1 MKEKLI
7 RLWRNKEHHIKNA
20 TELADRKT
28 FFSQAFGA
36 LEMAMAMTDNWDEEA
51 ELIDLWNDEWKAR
64 LEGKFMKFRLID
76 DPLCDVNEDIPAYE
90 NCEDCPYFWDCMEE
104 DDEDEM

>member
-7 RLWRNKEHHIKNA
+7 KLWERKERYIEDS

-36 LEMAMAMTDNWDEEA
+36 LEMVLATLDNWDEEA
-51 ELIDLWNDEWKAR
+51 ELIDLWNNGWKVR
-64 LEGKFMKFRLID
+64 LEAKVYGKM
-76 DPLCDVNEDIPAYE
+76 
-90 NCEDCPYFWDCMEE
+90 
-104 DDEDEM
+104 

>member
-7 RLWRNKEHHIKNA
+7 RLWRNKEHRIKNA

-51 ELIDLWNDEWKAR
+51 ELIDLWNDEWKLR
-64 LEGKFMKFRLID
+64 LEEK
-76 DPLCDVNEDIPAYE
+76 VYE
-90 NCEDCPYFWDCMEE
+90 VSFN
-104 DDEDEM
+104 

>member
-7 RLWRNKEHHIKNA
+7 KLWERKENYIETA

-36 LEMAMAMTDNWDEEA
+36 LEMAMAMADDWEQED
-51 ELIDLWNDEWKAR
+51 ELIALWVNEWRAR
-64 LEGKFMKFRLID
+64 LEEKVYGKM
-76 DPLCDVNEDIPAYE
+76 C
-90 NCEDCPYFWDCMEE
+90 
-104 DDEDEM
+104 

>member
-7 RLWRNKEHHIKNA
+7 KLWERKERYIEDA
-20 TELADRKT
+20 TELRTRET

-36 LEMAMAMTDNWDEEA
+36 LEMAMAVVNNWDEEA

-64 LEGKFMKFRLID
+64 LEAK
-76 DPLCDVNEDIPAYE
+76 VYE
-90 NCEDCPYFWDCMEE
+90 M
-104 DDEDEM
+104 

>member
-7 RLWRNKEHHIKNA
+7 NYWERKERYIEGA

-36 LEMAMAMTDNWDEEA
+36 LEMAMVMTDNWDAEA
-51 ELIDLWNDEWKAR
+51 ELIDLWNNEWRER
-64 LEGKFMKFRLID
+64 LEAK
-76 DPLCDVNEDIPAYE
+76 VYE
-90 NCEDCPYFWDCMEE
+90 VR
-104 DDEDEM
+104 

>member
-7 RLWRNKEHHIKNA
+7 RLWERKERYIEDA

-36 LEMAMAMTDNWDEEA
+36 LEMVLATLDNWDEEA
-51 ELIDLWNDEWKAR
+51 ELIDLWNNRWRVR
-64 LEGKFMKFRLID
+64 LEAKVYDKM
-76 DPLCDVNEDIPAYE
+76 C
-90 NCEDCPYFWDCMEE
+90 
-104 DDEDEM
+104 

>member
-7 RLWRNKEHHIKNA
+7 NLLERKERYIEDT

-36 LEMAMAMTDNWDEEA
+36 LEMAMAILDDVDAEA

-64 LEGKFMKFRLID
+64 LEGK
-76 DPLCDVNEDIPAYE
+76 VYE
-90 NCEDCPYFWDCMEE
+90 AN
-104 DDEDEM
+104 